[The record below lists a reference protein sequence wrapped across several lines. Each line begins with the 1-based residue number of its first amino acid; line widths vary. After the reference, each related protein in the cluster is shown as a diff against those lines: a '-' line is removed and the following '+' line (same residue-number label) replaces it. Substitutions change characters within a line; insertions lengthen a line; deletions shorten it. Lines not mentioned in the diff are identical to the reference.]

1 MRKISQEIVV
11 IAFVLS
17 SAITGAQNC
26 NSGFKTFTIGGWG
39 SECSG
44 NNPGCYRD
52 QNFSQAFPNG
62 LAIGC
67 GLNQLV
73 LTSSQAVQDFLP
85 SGGTSSTLNSGI
97 LINPGQSYSNVLA
110 AQLVGVTLALG
121 FDTYDTTFSDNSSS
135 LGDLRIG
142 SGPFE
147 GMRVGDFLELA
158 NDVIGGCQLGYS
170 LSDLN
175 ATATAINE
183 NYDNGTV
190 NNGFLICDSFRIGAI
205 TIDSNVDC
213 YGFQN
218 GQITLNVAGGEPPY
232 IYALS
237 NGMTSG
243 YVQETAFTFTGLAA
257 GNFSVTI
264 TDAAQNTAT
273 GNAVFTISQPS
284 QIQVVTSATAVRCFG
299 ESNGSASISS
309 ITGGVG
315 PYLITWFNGSTA
327 QTVTNLVA
335 GTYSGTITD
344 SLGCMMPFSVSID
357 QPQILAAV
365 TVSTAVRCFGG
376 DDGSL
381 TASISGGTGPY
392 TILWSTG
399 ATDTSITGLSAG
411 IIYSAQIIDANGCEI
426 NIAAFVTEP
435 APLVLSV
442 VKEKVL
448 CVGGTAI
455 AVASAT
461 GGMAPFTYS
470 WNTNPI
476 QEGDLAYLQVGTWEV
491 TVTDANGCSTS
502 TNVTMVLQSCEG
514 FTTVTQG
521 GWGAKCA
528 GNNWGNYLR
537 NNFAVFFPNGL
548 TVGAGSRFLRLTS
561 ASAVQAFL
569 PSGTTPRAL
578 NSGTLVNPTT
588 RTYSNV
594 LAGQTVALTL
604 NIAFDFNANFSPSS
618 QNLGDLVLTSGPLV
632 GLNVYSVLDL
642 ANQVLGGISTPFTA
656 AQVNDALDRINRNY
670 DNGAVNLGFLT
681 CPCRPGSKL
690 AATVP
695 FEVTIYPNPAT
706 HYIQLVFDVINYPIK
721 IEVYTLMGQVVLS
734 RNYEMDRLEGHE
746 IRLDLDNLK
755 SGMYIVRVLSGNETV
770 VKNIIVK

>member
-1 MRKISQEIVV
+1 
-11 IAFVLS
+11 
-17 SAITGAQNC
+17 
-26 NSGFKTFTIGGWG
+26 
-39 SECSG
+39 
-44 NNPGCYRD
+44 
-52 QNFSQAFPNG
+52 
-62 LAIGC
+62 
-67 GLNQLV
+67 
-73 LTSSQAVQDFLP
+73 
-85 SGGTSSTLNSGI
+85 
-97 LINPGQSYSNVLA
+97 
-110 AQLVGVTLALG
+110 
-121 FDTYDTTFSDNSSS
+121 
-135 LGDLRIG
+135 
-142 SGPFE
+142 
-147 GMRVGDFLELA
+147 
-158 NDVIGGCQLGYS
+158 
-170 LSDLN
+170 
-175 ATATAINE
+175 
-183 NYDNGTV
+183 
-190 NNGFLICDSFRIGAI
+190 
-205 TIDSNVDC
+205 
-213 YGFQN
+213 
-218 GQITLNVAGGEPPY
+218 
-232 IYALS
+232 
-237 NGMTSG
+237 
-243 YVQETAFTFTGLAA
+243 
-257 GNFSVTI
+257 
-264 TDAAQNTAT
+264 
-273 GNAVFTISQPS
+273 
-284 QIQVVTSATAVRCFG
+284 
-299 ESNGSASISS
+299 
-309 ITGGVG
+309 
-315 PYLITWFNGSTA
+315 
-327 QTVTNLVA
+327 
-335 GTYSGTITD
+335 
-344 SLGCMMPFSVSID
+344 
-357 QPQILAAV
+357 
-365 TVSTAVRCFGG
+365 
-376 DDGSL
+376 
-381 TASISGGTGPY
+381 
-392 TILWSTG
+392 LWSTG

-528 GNNWGNYLR
+528 GNNWGNYL
-537 NNFAVFFPNGL
+537 
-548 TVGAGSRFLRLTS
+548 TIGAGSRFLRLTS

-656 AQVNDALDRINRNY
+656 AQINDALDRINRNY

-681 CPCRPGSKL
+681 CPCRPGAKL

-721 IEVYTLMGQVVLS
+721 IEVYTLMGQVLLT

-755 SGMYIVRVLSGNETV
+755 SGMYIVRVQSGNETV